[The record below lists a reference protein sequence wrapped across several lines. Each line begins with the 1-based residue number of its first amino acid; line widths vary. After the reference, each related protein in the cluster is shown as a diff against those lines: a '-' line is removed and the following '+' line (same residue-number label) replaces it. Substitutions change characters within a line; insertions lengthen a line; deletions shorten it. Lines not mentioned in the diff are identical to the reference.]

1 MLKNEN
7 PLMKDGITFYNG
19 IFVNSHLMEMA
30 FHFEMGNFE
39 NPMHFLAPVQFFIQN
54 LKREHGSGGG

>member
-19 IFVNSHLMEMA
+19 IFVISHLMEMA
-30 FHFEMGNFE
+30 FHFEMGKFE
-39 NPMHFLAPVQFFIQN
+39 NSIHFLAPVCRSKSYSSDAG
-54 LKREHGSGGG
+54 LLCR

>member
-19 IFVNSHLMEMA
+19 IFVISHLMEMA
-30 FHFEMGNFE
+30 FHFEMGNFK
-39 NPMHFLAPVQFFIQN
+39 NPMHFLAPVLTQVDIYP
-54 LKREHGSGGG
+54 KKHIT